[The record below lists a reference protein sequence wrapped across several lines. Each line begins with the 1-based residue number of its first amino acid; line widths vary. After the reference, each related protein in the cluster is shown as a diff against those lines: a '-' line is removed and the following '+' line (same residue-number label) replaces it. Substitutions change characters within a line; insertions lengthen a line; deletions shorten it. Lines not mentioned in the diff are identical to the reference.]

1 MIRKNAN
8 RSYQLGFMAN
18 RRIEA
23 AKLGLDVDDE
33 REGSGN
39 SDSIDTP
46 SESSFAKA
54 LAWYIAK
61 KLKRMG
67 LGSFYLSKALSKFA
81 KESKSYVV
89 RNIFL
94 GRGVLYKPLFQ
105 SGIAVMTI
113 ALVVT
118 GVLNG
123 LSFTEPRQGVV
134 FASEQDMLTEVGSV
148 ATNATESDIRLD
160 VEEHIVKPGETLS
173 TIAEYYEIDVATI
186 KWANGMDET
195 QEKISPGQKLTI
207 LPVEGVLH
215 IVAEG
220 DNLNSIAN
228 KYSASVQAIADWNW
242 LDAPDFKVYKGDKL
256 IIPGGKVAPKPKP
269 VIATKPKTTVSKTS
283 SYQTGSA
290 GDGIRTGNFGRAVE
304 PGCGYLSQGFKRWH
318 KAVDIAQ
325 KGGCKELA
333 IDGGTITTAGWTAY
347 GFAVFIDHGNGWTS
361 RYGHGTGTFYVKVG
375 QKVSKGDPVQYMG
388 CTGRCT
394 GTHLHLEIY
403 YNGVAQDPARLIV
416 MP

>member
-1 MIRKNAN
+1 MIRKNGN

-18 RRIEA
+18 KRIEA
-23 AKLGLDVDDE
+23 GKLGIEVDTE
-33 REGSGN
+33 RTNNNQNIEDHQGK
-39 SDSIDTP
+39 
-46 SESSFAKA
+46 SSFAQA

-61 KLKRMG
+61 KLKNMG
-67 LGSFYLSKALSKFA
+67 LGSFYISKALSKFA

-94 GRGVLYKPLFQ
+94 GRGVLYKPMFQ
-105 SGIAVMTI
+105 TGIAIMTI

-118 GVLNG
+118 GALNG
-123 LSFTEPRQGVV
+123 LSFREPKQGKV

-148 ATNATESDIRLD
+148 ATNATETDIRMD
-160 VEEHIVKPGETLS
+160 VEEHVVKPGETLS
-173 TIAEYYEIDVATI
+173 TIAESYEIDVATI
-186 KWANGMDET
+186 KWANGMEEN

-215 IVAEG
+215 IVADG
-220 DNLNSIAN
+220 DSLNSIAT
-228 KYSASVQAIADWNW
+228 KYNASTQAIADWNW
-242 LDAPDFKVYKGDKL
+242 LDPPDFKVYKGDKL

-269 VIATKPKTTVSKTS
+269 IIATKPKITISKTS
-283 SYQTGSA
+283 NYQTGSG

-304 PGCGYLSQGFKRWH
+304 AGCGYLSQGFKRWH
-318 KAVDIAQ
+318 RGIDIAH

-333 IDGGTITTAGWTAY
+333 IDGGTITTAGWTPY
-347 GFAVFIDHGNGWTS
+347 GFAVYIDHGNGWTS
-361 RYGHGTGTFYVKVG
+361 RYGHGTGTFYVKAG
-375 QKVSKGDPVQYMG
+375 QQVSKGDPVQYMG